1 MCLLVALSQAE
12 ISSVALS
19 QVVPLSVDL
28 TMVPLSPTA
37 TNIPGDVSAVKD
49 VIAKVLLTFPAE
61 SITDIVQS
69 E

>member
-1 MCLLVALSQAE
+1 MT
-12 ISSVALS
+12 LS

-37 TNIPGDVSAVKD
+37 TDIPGDVSAVKD